1 MDEERKNKDID
12 IEEIVTDNLEE
23 NESKI
28 EENTAELNDFDK
40 IDEDY
45 TDDILYKKTDL
56 GESIQEDVVE
66 EKEKVKQNKEKS
78 NKYKYLIYL
87 SIILLITVVVLWYNL
102 VQPTK
107 GPDGSDMLVY
117 ETIPDVVSKTNVWY
131 FLLLIGSV
139 IFGFFIAALIIWTFA
154 KLYTK
159 HYKMHQAFA
168 NALIGSFYSAITPGA
183 SGGQFAQVYV
193 FKKQGMPVSN
203 AASIFVMSFIVYQ
216 CCLIIFGIISLF
228 TSFGDILK
236 INVVPISI
244 GTVSFDLPIWIFI
257 AFGFL
262 LNLIVIVALFFMS
275 LSRKFQNFICNGLI
289 GICAKLKIIKN
300 PDEKRKSIRIQVE
313 NYRIEFRRLQSNMAF
328 TGLVF
333 LIYCVQIINSNVQP
347 FLCGL
352 ALNAFDAET
361 LSSAGT
367 IFQKIYQSIVYSN
380 FHQMATGL
388 LPLPGSAGAS
398 EIVFGSLFG
407 ETSGYFSAEFYTTG
421 GGINILLLLWRFIT
435 FYIPFIINGVVAATY
450 KSRGMPVKD
459 RILPVGDKKTMLTIQ
474 LSTYAERKETSDI
487 AYETR
492 VMERKELLQKMMKF
506 KDKSDK
512 DKSGKISKKEK
523 KAKKKEE
530 EK

>member
-1 MDEERKNKDID
+1 
-12 IEEIVTDNLEE
+12 
-23 NESKI
+23 
-28 EENTAELNDFDK
+28 
-40 IDEDY
+40 
-45 TDDILYKKTDL
+45 
-56 GESIQEDVVE
+56 
-66 EKEKVKQNKEKS
+66 
-78 NKYKYLIYL
+78 
-87 SIILLITVVVLWYNL
+87 
-102 VQPTK
+102 
-107 GPDGSDMLVY
+107 
-117 ETIPDVVSKTNVWY
+117 
-131 FLLLIGSV
+131 
-139 IFGFFIAALIIWTFA
+139 
-154 KLYTK
+154 
-159 HYKMHQAFA
+159 MHQAFA

-216 CCLIIFGIISLF
+216 SCLIIFGIISLI

-244 GTVSFDLPIWIFI
+244 GVVSFDLPIWIFI

-300 PDEKRKSIRIQVE
+300 PEEKRKSIRIQVE

-407 ETSGYFSAEFYTTG
+407 ETSGYFSAEFYRTG

-492 VMERKELLQKMMKF
+492 VMERKELIQKMIKF

-512 DKSGKISKKEK
+512 EKSGKISKKEK